1 MGKKENPLLAYYNQ
15 EERFAQL
22 MNGWLFRGKPYLKA
36 SDISEADRRQE
47 GKGGKGR
54 EYRHRYRDLYK
65 KLDNAIVRLYVG
77 TEPMEYVDYAMP
89 LRVMD
94 SDTLSYLHQK
104 KAISKE
110 YMGKQGLEADEY
122 LSRFSKGDRLLPVI
136 TLVLYC
142 GDRPWDGARRLHEM
156 LELEKLPG
164 ELKEY
169 VEDYA
174 IHILDV
180 CHTPDERLQEFPP
193 EICFLLMCIK
203 YANDKEALLRL
214 KELTGCSDI
223 SEDTMETLGE
233 YLDMPELLENR
244 DTIEGG
250 RIKMR
255 NNGFREL
262 IEDGRK
268 EGIEWAKQIF
278 KLEKEGLS
286 AKEIAE
292 RLAVS
297 EEQIKKVLE

>member
-110 YMGKQGLEADEY
+110 HMGKQGLEADEY

-233 YLDMPELLENR
+233 YLDMLELLENR